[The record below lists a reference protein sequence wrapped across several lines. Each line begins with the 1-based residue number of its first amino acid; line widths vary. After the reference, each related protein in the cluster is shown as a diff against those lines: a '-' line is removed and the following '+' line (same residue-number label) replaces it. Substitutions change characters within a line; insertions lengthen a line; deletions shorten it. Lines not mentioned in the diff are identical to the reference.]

1 MKYFNTLVLSVISGI
16 LIGIGGTAYLS
27 CESQI
32 VGSLFFTVGL
42 FSIIVFGFNL
52 YTGKV
57 GYILDNKPSYLI
69 EVAIVWLGNSIGTVV
84 FALLLMQTRLSFL
97 QEKVIDICE
106 IKLSQS
112 PLSAFILSIFCG
124 IIIYIAVES
133 NHLLKDFGKY
143 ISLFL
148 SVCVF
153 AISGFE
159 HCIANMF
166 YFTLGNSWSWKM
178 ALYIAIMT
186 VGNTIGGLVI
196 PVFKKL
202 AKTEQ
207 NI

>member
-1 MKYFNTLVLSVISGI
+1 MKYFSKFILSVISGI

-27 CESQI
+27 CESPV
-32 VGSLFFTVGL
+32 VGSLFFTVSL

-69 EVAIVWLGNSIGTVV
+69 EVAVVWLGNGLGTII
-84 FALLLMQTRLSFL
+84 FALLLLQTRLAFL
-97 QEKVIDICE
+97 QEKAIEICNM
-106 IKLSQS
+106 KLEQT
-112 PLSAFILSIFCG
+112 PLSAFILAIFCG

-133 NHLLKDFGKY
+133 NHLLKDLGKY

-148 SVCVF
+148 AVCVF
-153 AISGFE
+153 AMSGFE

-166 YFTLGNSWSWKM
+166 YFTLGNAWSWKM
-178 ALYIAIMT
+178 ALLIVIMT
-186 VGNTIGGLVI
+186 IGNAIGGLVI

-202 AKTEQ
+202 AKTDQ